1 MIEKSS
7 KFIRFCKIFLIT
19 LIGMWIPCTSKASA
33 MRQATIAVDLW
44 YILLNMWTIRMANL
58 LLGFIHAFI
67 AGEAVLNKFQSSL
80 VKSIFLVIGVLGG
93 AAKLNHTVFNS
104 ITHDTVL
111 PFDTLV
117 TRLAQVALEFIGA
130 EFGGLL
136 IIVSFSVVAV
146 VGALPRELIGIT

>member
-1 MIEKSS
+1 
-7 KFIRFCKIFLIT
+7 
-19 LIGMWIPCTSKASA
+19 
-33 MRQATIAVDLW
+33 
-44 YILLNMWTIRMANL
+44 MANL